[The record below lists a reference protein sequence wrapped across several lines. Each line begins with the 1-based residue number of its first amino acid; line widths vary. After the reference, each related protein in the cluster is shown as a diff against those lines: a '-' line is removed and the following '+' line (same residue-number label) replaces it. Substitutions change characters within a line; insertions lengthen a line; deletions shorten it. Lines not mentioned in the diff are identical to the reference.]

1 LQPLPIPRDVWVD
14 ISMDFIE
21 GLSTSK
27 GKDTIFVVVDRL
39 SKYAHF
45 LPLSHPFSA
54 VGVAQVYFEHNYK
67 LQGLPRT
74 IVSDRDKV
82 FLNRF
87 WIELFSLQKV
97 ALHMS
102 MTFHPQID
110 GQTEV
115 MNRCLETFLICMT
128 GERPKEWV
136 LWLPLAE
143 WWYNSNWH
151 SAIRTAS
158 YEAVYGPTP
167 SLHVPCITG
176 DSPVEIMDRSLR
188 AREE

>member
-1 LQPLPIPRDVWVD
+1 MPIPSPIWKD
-14 ISMDFIE
+14 ISIDFIE
-21 GLSTSK
+21 GLPKSR
-27 GKDTIFVVVDRL
+27 GKDTILVVVDRL

-115 MNRCLETFLICMT
+115 MNRCLETFQRCTTI
-128 GERPKEWV
+128 ERPK
-136 LWLPLAE
+136 
-143 WWYNSNWH
+143 
-151 SAIRTAS
+151 
-158 YEAVYGPTP
+158 
-167 SLHVPCITG
+167 
-176 DSPVEIMDRSLR
+176 
-188 AREE
+188 